1 MTNVRIHRFL
11 YSPSKHVFYFS
22 CCPNSW
28 FLDLDITE
36 DAKKVVAAYTHSS
49 IHTFDISLTVSHL
62 LSVLRFILLNYYL
75 GFINSKN
82 YSFVYRDG
90 FTTGLRSSR
99 SDQKYFPIGRTISSS
114 SLRLFRNEGW
124 PLSGHER
131 VTEARLLLRLLV

>member
-11 YSPSKHVFYFS
+11 YSPSKHVFFFS
-22 CCPNSW
+22 CSPNSW

-36 DAKKVVAAYTHSS
+36 DAKTVVAAYTHSS

-62 LSVLRFILLNYYL
+62 LSVLHFILLNYYL

-82 YSFVYRDG
+82 YSLVFRDG
-90 FTTGLRSSR
+90 LTTGLRSFR
-99 SDQKYFPIGRTISSS
+99 SDQKYFPLGRTISS

-131 VTEARLLLRLLV
+131 VTKARLLLRLLV